1 MKEVISKMIYAN
13 VELTVE
19 DRKTVANKNI
29 VLYRGDKNVEIRF
42 MIKGNRFVVLES
54 TRAQMIIRRPST
66 TSIFSEIVP
75 IENDTVI
82 FKITAEMI
90 DELKEIGEYAFQ
102 IRLYDDE
109 MNARATLPPCEGCL
123 IINQP
128 IEVES
133 IVNAAMINESV
144 VLASET
150 DEETFDENNSYNK
163 TEWMDGDII
172 TDARMNKIENALWT
186 NTNDILG
193 LEENYATKDELEEA
207 INGVDVTDQLQDYA
221 KTNDIPT
228 KTSQLT
234 NDSGYLTS
242 IPSEYVT
249 DSELSAKGYLTEHQ
263 DISNKADKSEI
274 PTKTSQLTNDSG
286 YLTSIPSEYVT
297 DSELTAKGY
306 ATTNYVNQEIQTIE
320 LTPGPQGPQGPQ
332 GDTGATGPQGI
343 QGEQGPKGDK
353 GDKGDTGDT
362 GPQGIQGP
370 KGDKGDKGD
379 TGATGPKGDTG
390 AQGPKGENASIA
402 ISDTEPTDE
411 NVVIWIDSD
420 EETNKLV
427 TIEDLGYIT
436 PQMFGA
442 KADGVTDDSQAILD
456 AISALPKDGGTL
468 YFPAG
473 TYIHGDGTTTGLSYQ
488 LDTKY
493 PEGHAYYPAPLM
505 QNKGVDDKIGRK
517 IRMDFDGY
525 TNLTIKGD
533 GAILQSHDNN
543 GECSNNGFFLF
554 KNCENL
560 IIEGLTIDGRRHQR
574 GIHFSDYSPGGYDL
588 TRTNIHIYRCK
599 KVIVRNVISKGA
611 QMDGMALASGTPD
624 NHSEDILIEKCKFL
638 DNHRQGISIEGV
650 TNATVRDTECSYN
663 GTGDGILPKSGID
676 VEAYGYV
683 GEGQQYSYNNNV
695 LIDHCY
701 FVGNGYSNI
710 VVNNN
715 SFNTVIQYCTFK
727 DAWVSAQHNG
737 DSKLLYC
744 KLINCGLSNGYRYI
758 AHNEIIYN
766 KGGYVLRSTDV
777 SEDTITTIEH
787 NTFDLSG
794 STSSYNAI
802 RLSGKE
808 TFRYNYIKNASS
820 NVTEH
825 YPLFFQCTDFYG
837 NTMELTEAPTNTSIY
852 IKPKSADSKYKDNK
866 VIGNYIASTLSFD
879 ECYKTDE
886 TITRTYNS
894 RIVGYNKILKLLDYN
909 GLIKLTVRYAE
920 QVEEVLICRS
930 AGNYCHHYVFRR
942 NSNLE
947 NKDLLTV
954 YRDSSRNYYIKP
966 TWNNTSITIDCA
978 YCYGGTEVNRLEEVD
993 WLTTSSVAESNLTK
1007 ISSVNTSTFTSSL
1020 KSNYDNAYTHST
1032 STHAPS
1038 NAQKNSDITKAEIE
1052 AKLTGVITSHSH
1064 DGMDKNWGAENV
1076 GMVLMVG
1083 SDGNLILYS
1092 LDDFNPNA
1100 TWFKVTQNLTN
1111 VSSDF
1116 SKTQAKESL
1125 PLTVTLVTTNGKK
1138 MGTVTVIMNGNDVTS
1153 AVYNDSTGKV
1163 VISALSGDLI
1173 INAKAMLYTNLA
1185 DPTDSEWITRQRYNN
1200 YGNVITTPIGI
1211 ISNKIYC
1218 AGGDRIR
1225 IKGLC
1230 SFGELGGAVA
1240 THVVV
1245 RIFKKDGSHYYSQAV
1260 DTVKKNGFFQNSE
1273 VIEDKANAYVEFAFL
1288 ASLNIGY
1295 IIVSGDVLGSNADTE
1310 TIGDINQV
1318 IVTVNE
1324 EIVE

>member
-1 MKEVISKMIYAN
+1 MIYA
-13 VELTVE
+13 TVNM
-19 DRKTVANKNI
+19 TVGDYESTCDQKI

-42 MIKGNRFVVLES
+42 VIKSNRFTVLDS
-54 TRAQMIIRRPST
+54 TYAQLIITRPSSS
-66 TSIFSEIVP
+66 SIFSEPAAIQ
-75 IENDTVI
+75 NDTVVFTI
-82 FKITAEMI
+82 SEDMI
-90 DELKEIGEYAFQ
+90 DDLKEIGAYTFQ
-102 IRLYDDE
+102 VRLYDNS

-123 IINQP
+123 IINEP
-128 IEVES
+128 IATEG
-133 IVNAAMINESV
+133 INAAMINYSA

-150 DEETFDENNSYNK
+150 DEEETFDENNSYNK

-207 INGVDVTDQLQDYA
+207 IKGVDVTDQLQDYA
-221 KTNDIPT
+221 T
-228 KTSQLT
+228 
-234 NDSGYLTS
+234 
-242 IPSEYVT
+242 T
-249 DSELSAKGYLTEHQ
+249 D
-263 DISNKADKSEI
+263 
-274 PTKTSQLTNDSG
+274 
-286 YLTSIPSEYVT
+286 
-297 DSELTAKGY
+297 
-306 ATTNYVNQEIQTIE
+306 YVNQEIRTIE
-320 LTPGPQGPQGPQ
+320 LTPGPQGP
-332 GDTGATGPQGI
+332 
-343 QGEQGPKGDK
+343 K
-353 GDKGDTGDT
+353 GDKGDTGE
-362 GPQGIQGP
+362 QGIQGP

-379 TGATGPKGDTG
+379 
-390 AQGPKGENASIA
+390 KGENVSIA

-411 NVVIWIDSD
+411 NVVIWIDTD

-456 AISALPKDGGTL
+456 AIAHLPKDGGTL
-468 YFPAG
+468 YFPPG
-473 TYIHGDGTTTGLSYQ
+473 TYIHGDGITTGYSYQ
-488 LDTKY
+488 LDTSF
-493 PEGHAYYPAPLM
+493 PEGHACYPAPLM

-543 GECSNNGFFLF
+543 GECSNNGFFVF
-554 KNCENL
+554 NNCENL

-588 TRTNIHIYRCK
+588 TRTNIHIYNCK
-599 KVIVRNVISKGA
+599 KVIVRNVVSKGA
-611 QMDGMALASGTPD
+611 QMDGMAFAHGTPD
-624 NHSEDILIEKCKFL
+624 NHSEDILIEKCKFN

-676 VEAYGYV
+676 VEAYGKV
-683 GEGQQYSYNNNV
+683 SDAESYSFNNNV

-715 SFNTVIQYCTFK
+715 SFNTVVQYCTFK

-737 DSKLLYC
+737 DGKLLYC

-777 SEDTITTIEH
+777 SENTISTIEH

-837 NTMELTEAPTNTSIY
+837 NTMELTEAPTNTNTY
-852 IKPKSADSKYKDNK
+852 IKPKSVDSKYKDNK

-894 RIVGYNKILKLLDYN
+894 RIVGYNKLLKLLDYN
-909 GLIKLTVRYAE
+909 GLIKLTARYLE

-954 YRDSSRNYYIKP
+954 YKDSSKNYYIKS
-966 TWNNTSITIDCA
+966 TWANTSITIDCA

-993 WLTTSSVAESNLTK
+993 WLTTSSVAESSLTK

-1020 KSNYDNAYTHST
+1020 KSNYDKAYTHST

-1052 AKLTGVITSHSH
+1052 AKLTGNISTHTH
-1064 DGMDKNWGAENV
+1064 DGIGDYVQNNWGAENV

-1083 SDGNLILYS
+1083 SDGRIALYDLS
-1092 LDDFNPNA
+1092 DFNPNA
-1100 TWFKVTQNLTN
+1100 QFFKVTQNLTN

-1116 SKTQAKESL
+1116 SKTEAKENL
-1125 PLTVTLVTTNGKK
+1125 PLTITLVTTNGKK

-1163 VISALSGDLI
+1163 VISALNGDLI

-1185 DPTDSEWITRQRYNN
+1185 DPTASDWVNGKRLDNNANETSSER
-1200 YGNVITTPIGI
+1200 GI
-1211 ISNKIYC
+1211 ISNKFAIPKGC
-1218 AGGDRIR
+1218 TIR
-1225 IKGLC
+1225 IKGLGT
-1230 SFGELGGAVA
+1230 SSGTV
-1240 THVVV
+1240 TSHVVM
-1245 RIFKKDGSHYYSQAV
+1245 RIYKSDGSHYYSQNLA
-1260 DTVKKNGFFQNSE
+1260 TCASNGFGTASQDTS
-1273 VIEDKANAYVEFAFL
+1273 KALGTFVFKS
-1288 ASLNIGY
+1288 SLDVGY
-1295 IIVSGDVLGSNADTE
+1295 LIVSGDRATGY
-1310 TIGDINQV
+1310 DINQV
-1318 IVTVNE
+1318 IITVNE
-1324 EIVE
+1324 EIAE